1 MPTIRK
7 RGNGQWQAVVRRRG
21 YPDTYKTFN
30 TRRDA
35 EAWASIV
42 ESEMARGV
50 FVSRVEAETTTL
62 GEALDRYWDEIRSKM
77 RNAERDK
84 YLHRRWRSHPL
95 SKRFLASIRGAEL
108 AQHRDERRAVG
119 KAENTI
125 RVELAYLSQL
135 FEVCRKEW
143 GMEGLMNPVRNIR
156 MPSGSRERD
165 RRLKASEYE
174 SLATELAKSDN
185 PWILAAFDLAI
196 ETSLRQGMLF
206 KLRWD
211 WVNLNARVIHIP
223 PEHRG
228 TGNKAVPAAIPL
240 SSKAV
245 QVLSGL
251 PRSLNGA
258 VLGCSQNALACVW
271 KRALMRLGYKHG
283 DLHWHDLRHEAASRL
298 FEKGLHPMEVAS
310 ITGHR
315 NLNTLRRY
323 THLQASDLA
332 RKLG

>member
-1 MPTIRK
+1 M
-7 RGNGQWQAVVRRRG
+7 
-21 YPDTYKTFN
+21 
-30 TRRDA
+30 
-35 EAWASIV
+35 WAAIV

-50 FVSRVEAETTTL
+50 FFSRTEAESTTL
-62 GEALDRYWDEIRSKM
+62 GDALERYWREIRSKM

-84 YLHRRWRSHPL
+84 YQHQRWLAHPL
-95 SKRFLASIRGAEL
+95 SKRFLASIHGSNL
-108 AQHRDERRAVG
+108 AQYRDERRAAG

-125 RVELAYLSQL
+125 RIELAYLSQL

-143 GMEGLMNPVRNIR
+143 GMDGLANPVRNIR

-165 RRLKASEYE
+165 RRLKPGEYE
-174 SLATELAKSDN
+174 LLTAELAKSDN
-185 PWILAAFDLAI
+185 PWLLPAFNLAI

-206 KLRWD
+206 KLRWE
-211 WVNLNARVIHIP
+211 WVNLHARVIDVP
-223 PEHRG
+223 PGFRG

-240 SSKAV
+240 STKAV
-245 QVLSGL
+245 QVLAAL

-258 VLGCSQNALACVW
+258 ILGCSQNALMCAW
-271 KRALMRLGYKHG
+271 KRALKRIGYKAG

-315 NLNTLRRY
+315 SLNMLRRY